1 MDSFVPSNRFQ
12 QHISSTYCWQI
23 KRRSSYQVH
32 APIGARRQN
41 SAIDACS

>member
-1 MDSFVPSNRFQ
+1 MDSFVPSTQFQ

-23 KRRSSYQVH
+23 KRRSYQVH